1 MAGSDSSLTIGVV
14 LVGLEQMKMKS
25 ILLVAILVLVG
36 LSVGCYQKVT
46 GGYRPGMPLVKDR
59 VEGRYE
65 RPLDEVFEAAKEVIK
80 FNGILLNESVVHGQT
95 NVVKTLEG
103 RVGQRR
109 VYIRVEQ
116 LEPNLT
122 AIQVQARTAGGGRD
136 IDLAHELE
144 KQTALRLVK

>member
-1 MAGSDSSLTIGVV
+1 
-14 LVGLEQMKMKS
+14 MKTKS
-25 ILLVAILVLVG
+25 ILAIACLG
-36 LSVGCYQKVT
+36 LLALNFGCYQKVT
-46 GGYRPGMPLVKDR
+46 GGYRAGVPLVKDK

-80 FNGILLNESVVHGQT
+80 YNGVLVNESVLHGQT
-95 NVVKTLEG
+95 TTVKTLEG
-103 RVGQRR
+103 RVGQRK

-122 AIQVQARTAGGGRD
+122 AIQVQARTPAGGRD

-144 KQTALRLVK
+144 KQTALRLIR

>member
-1 MAGSDSSLTIGVV
+1 
-14 LVGLEQMKMKS
+14 MKAKS
-25 ILLVAILVLVG
+25 ILLVATLLLVA
-36 LSVGCYQKVT
+36 LSFGCYQKVT
-46 GGYRPGMPLVKDR
+46 GGYRVGVPVVKDK

-65 RPLDEVFEAAKEVIK
+65 RPLDEVFVAAKEVIK
-80 FNGILLNESVVHGQT
+80 YNGILLNESVVHGQT
-95 NVVKTLEG
+95 NTVKTLEG
-103 RVGQRR
+103 RVGERR

-122 AIQVQARTAGGGRD
+122 LIRVQARTIGGARD